1 MRYLEKRIYRSLSSR
16 ISKGRSILAACTDG
30 IAVIRDNK
38 VERVY
43 DESDGISN
51 TEILTVAEGKNG
63 DILAGTDGGGT
74 TEDIDNIHKR
84 LDIEYEATH
93 NKENEALTQ
102 DNSGEEHNDA
112 TQDGSEKDHQ
122 P

>member
-1 MRYLEKRIYRSLSSR
+1 M
-16 ISKGRSILAACTDG
+16 
-30 IAVIRDNK
+30 IRDNK

-84 LDIEYEATH
+84 LDREYEATH

-102 DNSGEEHNDA
+102 DNSGEEHNG
-112 TQDGSEKDHQ
+112 TMQDGSEEEHQ

>member
-1 MRYLEKRIYRSLSSR
+1 M
-16 ISKGRSILAACTDG
+16 
-30 IAVIRDNK
+30 IRDNK

-51 TEILTVAEGKNG
+51 TEILTVTEGKDG

-84 LDIEYEATH
+84 LDREYEATH
-93 NKENEALTQ
+93 SKENEALTQ

-112 TQDGSEKDHQ
+112 MQDGSEEEHQ